1 MKTTPGIIAVE
12 VGVGE
17 LLDKI
22 TILRIKTNR
31 MSDATQLEHVR
42 HELKILE
49 QTWSNSACE
58 HESIADL
65 VTKLQEV
72 NIRLWDIEDE
82 IRDCEAKK
90 DFNQRFIDLARAV
103 YITNDERARL
113 KKSINNVCGSAIV
126 EEKSYTDY
134 KS

>member
-1 MKTTPGIIAVE
+1 METTPGIIAVE

-65 VTKLQEV
+65 VAKLQEV

-90 DFNQRFIDLARAV
+90 DFSQRFIDLARAV
-103 YITNDERARL
+103 YITNDERSRL